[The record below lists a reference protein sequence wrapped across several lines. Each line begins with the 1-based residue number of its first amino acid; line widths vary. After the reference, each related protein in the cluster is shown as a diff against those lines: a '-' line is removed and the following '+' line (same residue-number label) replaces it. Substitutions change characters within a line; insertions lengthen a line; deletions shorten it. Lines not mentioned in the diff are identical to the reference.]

1 MNPIH
6 FISKHLYTIFK
17 IAIDILY
24 KSIVSNS
31 LCALFFALIYIII
44 NLYKPINYGTS
55 YKDKIQVIDKT
66 ILFSAKNQF
75 LYDVK
80 VPYPVSFSIT
90 DFDFDFES
98 FIILA
103 QQVTVVVLLVY
114 YKIHF
119 FVDLHRKYR

>member
-1 MNPIH
+1 MNIIH
-6 FISKHLYTIFK
+6 FIFKHLYTIFET
-17 IAIDILY
+17 AIDILY

-31 LCALFFALIYIII
+31 LCVLFFALIYIIM
-44 NLYKPINYGTS
+44 NLYKPINYGIP

-75 LYDVK
+75 LYDVE
-80 VPYPVSFSIT
+80 VPYHVSFSIT
-90 DFDFDFES
+90 NFDVES

-119 FVDLHRKYR
+119 LVDLHRKYR